1 MATSK
6 VTVHFRCPVEQ
17 VWQTVTDLTHTTWRS
32 DLGWVELLDGG
43 PLRGARQRQPRCL
56 YGV

>member
-6 VTVHFRCPVEQ
+6 VTFHLPCRLEQ

-32 DLGWVELLDGG
+32 DL
-43 PLRGARQRQPRCL
+43 A
-56 YGV
+56 